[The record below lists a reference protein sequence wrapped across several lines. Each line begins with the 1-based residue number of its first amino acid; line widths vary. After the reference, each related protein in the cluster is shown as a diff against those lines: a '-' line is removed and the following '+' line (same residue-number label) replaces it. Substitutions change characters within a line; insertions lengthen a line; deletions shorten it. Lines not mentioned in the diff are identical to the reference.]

1 MAERGGILT
10 MVINQVVTDRYSIY
24 HADNM
29 EVLRQVPSNS
39 IHYSISSWP
48 FASLYTYSNSE
59 RDIGN
64 CRTYDE
70 FQEHIAFMIYEQFRT
85 TMPGRCV
92 SVHCMNL
99 PTTKERDGF
108 IGIRDFRGDV
118 IRWMQKAGF
127 IYHSE
132 VTIWKNPV
140 TAMQR
145 TKALGLLHKQI
156 RKDSARSRQ
165 GIPDY
170 LVTFRKDG
178 DNPEPVRHFRDDEEC
193 FEAAKA
199 EGTDYE
205 ENLSRIFAV
214 DKWQQYASPVW
225 VLTGEDNGDGFFKNY
240 QDINP
245 SDTLQRESARE
256 DKDERH
262 ICPLQLEVIRRGID
276 LWSNPGDVVADWYGG
291 IGSTGYE
298 ALKMGR
304 RTIMTE
310 LKASYYRQ
318 MELNCEA
325 AISNQGNGSL
335 FQ

>member
-1 MAERGGILT
+1 
-10 MVINQVVTDRYSIY
+10 MVHDQVVTDKYSIY

-29 EVLRQVPSNS
+29 EVLRQIPSNS

-64 CRTYDE
+64 SRTYDE
-70 FQEHIAFMIYEQFRT
+70 FANHIKFMIDEQFRT

-92 SVHCMNL
+92 SIHCMNL

-108 IGIRDFRGDV
+108 IGLRDFRGDV
-118 IRWMQKAGF
+118 IRWMQSAGF

-132 VTIWKNPV
+132 VVIWKNPV

-193 FEAAKA
+193 YDVCEKEGLDYAKQI
-199 EGTDYE
+199 
-205 ENLSRIFAV
+205 NNIFTV
-214 DKWQQYASPVW
+214 DMWQQYASPVW
-225 VLTGEDNGDGFFKNY
+225 VLTGKDNGDGFY
-240 QDINP
+240 QCHQDINP
-245 SDTLQRESARE
+245 SETLQRESARA

-276 LWSNPGDVVADWYGG
+276 LWSKPGDIVADWFGG
-291 IGSTGYE
+291 IGSTGHE
-298 ALKMGR
+298 ALKMER
-304 RTIMTE
+304 RAIMTE
-310 LKASYYRQ
+310 LKASYYQQ
-318 MELNCEA
+318 MKLNCETA
-325 AISNQGNGSL
+325 LSASHGDL
-335 FQ
+335 FAGM